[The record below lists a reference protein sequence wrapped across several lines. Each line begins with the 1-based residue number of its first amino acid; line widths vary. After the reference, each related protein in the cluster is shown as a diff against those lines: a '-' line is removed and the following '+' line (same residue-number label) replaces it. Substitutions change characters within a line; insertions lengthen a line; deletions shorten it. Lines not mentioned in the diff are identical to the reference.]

1 MSPSPVNH
9 YFGPGSTPERF
20 LSAHGQVLRLGADLD
35 TGTLTHHSEYCAQ
48 VPDKTLVT
56 RRYVLAGGQVVDIE
70 SLGDTLGI
78 RQWSEG
84 DHFSQILVD
93 YLDLG
98 HARTHQVGECQAQLM
113 DGPDFH
119 TFAVAW
125 LERCFGVKSSAEG
138 LQSQDQVM

>member
-1 MSPSPVNH
+1 M
-9 YFGPGSTPERF
+9 
-20 LSAHGQVLRLGADLD
+20 D